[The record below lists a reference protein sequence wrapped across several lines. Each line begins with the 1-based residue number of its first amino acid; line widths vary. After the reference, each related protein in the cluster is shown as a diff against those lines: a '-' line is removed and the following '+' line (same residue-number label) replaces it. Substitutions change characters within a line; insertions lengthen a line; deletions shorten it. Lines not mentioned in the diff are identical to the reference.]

1 MKHISLFSG
10 IGGFELAAEW
20 AGFQNIASCEINDF
34 GNKVLEYYWPKAY
47 HHRDIHTLN
56 IEILNNELTK
66 RYGQDWNS
74 DDVILSGGF
83 PCQPYSTAGKRL
95 GKEDE
100 RHLWPEMLRV
110 ISEIQPR
117 WVVGENVSGLI
128 SWSGGLVF
136 EEVQLDLEAK
146 GYEVQAFILPA
157 ASVNA
162 PHRRDRVWFVAYSNN
177 KRKGN
182 GFAEIRG
189 KNEKVPQRN
198 DDTKSCNSG
207 VFNATD
213 SESSRLQTRLKGQGE
228 IESRGA
234 NIAMG
239 ARQWDRFPTQSALCS
254 RNDGL
259 SGRLDSI
266 TFPRWRNESIKAA
279 GNAIVPQVAFE
290 IFEAIKDWERLYS
303 TP

>member
-56 IEILNNELTK
+56 IEILNNELAK

-136 EEVQLDLEAK
+136 EEVQLDLEAQ
-146 GYEVQAFILPA
+146 GYEVQAFVLPA

-162 PHRRDRVWFVAYSNN
+162 PHRRDRVWFIAHSKSKQAIRERQGGLFSEPSWVNDKRFVAYSDNARLERCKDKRSTNRSRPEPN
-177 KRKGN
+177 KQLAGLLR
-182 GFAEIRG
+182 
-189 KNEKVPQRN
+189 
-198 DDTKSCNSG
+198 
-207 VFNATD
+207 
-213 SESSRLQTRLKGQGE
+213 SEW
-228 IESRGA
+228 A
-234 NIAMG
+234 
-239 ARQWDRFPTQSALCS
+239 DFPTQSAVCS

-266 TFPRWRNESIKAA
+266 TFPKWRNESLKAA